1 MKARMQEILYKMRA
15 KIAAVK
21 TKKISAKAPALAKL
35 AQKVCGLQ
43 ICAPQSAKAP
53 KTATKPKTS
62 ARIYVPIRAFAPLI
76 AICLA
81 IHAALPQ
88 AASAEKIGD
97 IANIV
102 GVRGNQLIGYGLVI
116 GLNGSG
122 DKTSSKFTMQSIANM
137 LESVNVKVDPE
148 SIKSKNVAAVLV
160 TANLPPFARQGDKLD
175 VQISS
180 IGDAKSLESG
190 ILVMTPL
197 SAVDGNIYAIAQGAV
212 TTGNSSNVLN
222 ASVAGGAV
230 VEREV
235 AYNLS
240 NQQEMTL
247 SLKNSN
253 FQNALK
259 VQEVLNLTFGKDS
272 AVAIDSRTIKL
283 SKPENL
289 TPVEFVALLQEVQID
304 YTMSNKIIIDEKS
317 GTIVAG
323 IDIPVRPVV
332 VTSGDIT
339 LKITNEPINEKG
351 AQQLDATTSF
361 DQGNGTISAS
371 ERTTTISSVVKAL
384 QKMGASPKSM
394 ISILEAMRQS
404 GAFSTPIEIL

>member
-1 MKARMQEILYKMRA
+1 MQIEQTEFSTNK
-15 KIAAVK
+15 
-21 TKKISAKAPALAKL
+21 KKISKKEALC
-35 AQKVCGLQ
+35 KVIIGLFLV
-43 ICAPQSAKAP
+43 IGVL
-53 KTATKPKTS
+53 
-62 ARIYVPIRAFAPLI
+62 R
-76 AICLA
+76 
-81 IHAALPQ
+81 
-88 AASAEKIGD
+88 AEKIGE

-102 GVRGNQLIGYGLVI
+102 GVRSNQLIGYGLVI
-116 GLNGSG
+116 GLNGTG

-137 LESVNVKVDPE
+137 LESVNVKVDSE
-148 SIKSKNVAAVLV
+148 SIKSKNVAAVVV

-175 VQISS
+175 IQISS

-197 SAVDGNIYAIAQGAV
+197 SGVDGNIYAIAQGPV
-212 TTGNSSNVLN
+212 TTGSSGNTLN
-222 ASVAGGAV
+222 ASVSQGAV

-240 NQQEMTL
+240 SQQEMTL
-247 SLKNSN
+247 SLKSAN

-259 VQEVLNLTFGKDS
+259 IQEVLNQTFGEES

-283 SKPENL
+283 KKPENL

-304 YTMSNKIIIDEKS
+304 YTMGNKIIIDEKS

-323 IDIPVRPVV
+323 IDIQVRPVV

-339 LKITNEPINEKG
+339 LRITNEPLDEKN
-351 AQQLDATTSF
+351 AQSLDSTTSF
-361 DQGNGTISAS
+361 DQGSGTISAS
-371 ERTTTISSVVKAL
+371 EKNATIASVVKAL
-384 QKMGASPKSM
+384 QKMGASPKNV

-404 GAFSTPIEIL
+404 GAISIPIEVL

>member
-1 MKARMQEILYKMRA
+1 MKARMQQIIYEMRA
-15 KIAAVK
+15 KITAIKMA
-21 TKKISAKAPALAKL
+21 KI
-35 AQKVCGLQ
+35 
-43 ICAPQSAKAP
+43 
-53 KTATKPKTS
+53 KPTTS
-62 ARIYVPIRAFAPLI
+62 ARIYALMPLI

-81 IHAALPQ
+81 IHAAFPQ
-88 AASAEKIGD
+88 TASAEKIGD

-160 TANLPPFARQGDKLD
+160 TADLPPFARQGDKLD

-361 DQGNGTISAS
+361 DQGTGTISAS

>member
-1 MKARMQEILYKMRA
+1 MTARTHKQWHRCIMTAI
-15 KIAAVK
+15 
-21 TKKISAKAPALAKL
+21 ISLL
-35 AQKVCGLQ
+35 F
-43 ICAPQSAKAP
+43 S
-53 KTATKPKTS
+53 TH
-62 ARIYVPIRAFAPLI
+62 IY
-76 AICLA
+76 
-81 IHAALPQ
+81 
-88 AASAEKIGD
+88 AEKIGD
-97 IANIV
+97 IASIV

-116 GLNGSG
+116 GLNGTG

-137 LESVNVKVDPE
+137 LEGVNVKVSPD
-148 SIKSKNVAAVLV
+148 SIKSKNVAAVVV

-175 VQISS
+175 IQISS

-197 SAVDGNIYAIAQGAV
+197 TAVDGNIYAIAQGAV
-212 TTGNSSNVLN
+212 TTGSSANLLS
-222 ASVAGGAV
+222 ATIAQGAV

-240 NQQEMTL
+240 NQQDLTL
-247 SLKNSN
+247 SLKSAN
-253 FQNALK
+253 FQNAIK
-259 VQEVLNLTFGKDS
+259 VQQVLNSTFGEQS
-272 AVAIDSRTIKL
+272 AIAIDSRTIKL
-283 SKPENL
+283 NRPENL

-304 YTMSNKIIIDEKS
+304 YTIGNKIIIDEKS

-339 LKITNEPINEKG
+339 LKITNEPLLDEKG
-351 AQQLDATTSF
+351 AQKLDSTTSF
-361 DQGNGTISAS
+361 DPNSTTISAS
-371 ERTTTISSVVKAL
+371 EPNTTISNVVKAL

-404 GAFSTPIEIL
+404 GAIAAPIEIL